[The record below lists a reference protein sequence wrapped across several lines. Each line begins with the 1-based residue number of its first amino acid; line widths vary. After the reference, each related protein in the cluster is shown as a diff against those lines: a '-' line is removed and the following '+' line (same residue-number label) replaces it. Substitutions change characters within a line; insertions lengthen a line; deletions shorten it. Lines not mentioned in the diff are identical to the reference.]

1 MNDVETWKDY
11 YTLHENSQRERIIKA
26 EDWENTI

>member
-11 YTLHENSQRERIIKA
+11 YTLHENSQRERINNA
-26 EDWENTI
+26 WGLGDN

>member
-11 YTLHENSQRERIIKA
+11 YTLHENSQHERINNA
-26 EDWENTI
+26 WGLGDN

>member
-11 YTLHENSQRERIIKA
+11 YTLHENSQRDRINNA
-26 EDWENTI
+26 WELGDN